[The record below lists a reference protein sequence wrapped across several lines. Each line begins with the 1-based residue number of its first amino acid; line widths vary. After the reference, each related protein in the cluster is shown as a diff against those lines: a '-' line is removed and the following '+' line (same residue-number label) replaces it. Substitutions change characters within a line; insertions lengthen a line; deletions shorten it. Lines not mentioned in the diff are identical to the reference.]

1 MLSINNFLKASWVVE
16 KNKDYYKEIEKVSN
30 I

>member
-1 MLSINNFLKASWVVE
+1 MKISWLMTVVE